1 MMLQVVR
8 FNTKNRHLFSPASG
22 RYPAVLHGSSIF
34 ADARALCHL
43 FLAYVVV
50 DDDDDDKG
58 EDEDDCEIMATMTTN
73 DQLLMLLTMQAK
85 GNDFTDWFRMGYKS
99 YRI

>member
-8 FNTKNRHLFSPASG
+8 FNTKNRHLFNLASG

-43 FLAYVVV
+43 FLAYDDDDD

-58 EDEDDCEIMATMTTN
+58 EGEDDCEIMATMTTN

-85 GNDFTDWFRMGYKS
+85 GNDFTGWFRM
-99 YRI
+99 